1 MLARLKQ
8 SWFVW
13 SLLAC
18 LVLVNGAMAA
28 PSVSHA
34 QHHADHQAGT
44 HSTGL
49 CAWLC
54 AAGQDLETTSV
65 SLQSTLQLVEQTVVI
80 HGNPIRIPASSPHFF
95 RGPPRFFAS
104 RP

>member
-1 MLARLKQ
+1 MSARLKQ

-13 SLLAC
+13 LLLVC

-28 PSVSHA
+28 PSVGHA

-49 CAWLC
+49 CAWFC
-54 AAGQDLETTSV
+54 AAGQDVESTSV
-65 SLQSTLQLVEQTVVI
+65 SLESTLQLVEQTVVV
-80 HGNPIRIPASSPHFF
+80 HSNPIRIPVSFQYFF
-95 RGPPRFFAS
+95 RGPPSLLA
-104 RP
+104 

>member
-13 SLLAC
+13 LLLVC

-28 PSVSHA
+28 PSVGHA

-44 HSTGL
+44 HSTGI

-54 AAGQDLETTSV
+54 AAGQDVESTSV
-65 SLQSTLQLVEQTVVI
+65 SLESSLQLIEQAVAVPI
-80 HGNPIRIPASSPHFF
+80 NPIHISVSFHSFF
-95 RGPPRFFAS
+95 RGPPLLLA
-104 RP
+104 

>member
-13 SLLAC
+13 LLLVC

-28 PSVSHA
+28 ASVGHA
-34 QHHADHQAGT
+34 EHHGDHQAGT
-44 HSTGL
+44 HSTGI

-54 AAGQDLETTSV
+54 AAGQDIESTSISLE
-65 SLQSTLQLVEQTVVI
+65 STLQLVEQPVVV
-80 HGNPIRIPASSPHFF
+80 HGNSLRISVSFQYFF
-95 RGPPRFFAS
+95 RGPPRFFA
-104 RP
+104 